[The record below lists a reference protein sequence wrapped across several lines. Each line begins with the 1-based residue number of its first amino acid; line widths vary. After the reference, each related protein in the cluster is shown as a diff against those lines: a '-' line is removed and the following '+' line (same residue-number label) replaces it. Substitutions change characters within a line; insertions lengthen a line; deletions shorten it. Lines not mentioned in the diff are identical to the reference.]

1 MYLATKAI
9 LSKPGLKGMIAGGN
23 ITNFIPIDIKVR
35 GVMRALKEL
44 RVNPKEFPVVFR
56 FAGPGVEEARKLA
69 AELPGIEFYDAA
81 SSLED
86 AVRRIVE
93 LTKNR

>member
-1 MYLATKAI
+1 
-9 LSKPGLKGMIAGGN
+9 
-23 ITNFIPIDIKVR
+23 
-35 GVMRALKEL
+35 MRALKEL

-81 SSLED
+81 TSLED